1 MKVAIIGASGLL
13 GRAVFSEFKQQ
24 QFFELIGTGYHRA
37 DDQYQKLDLYDKNAI
52 HQFMVEQKP
61 DFIILTAAERRP
73 AICDQYPER
82 TKKINIDAPKIIAEA
97 AKKIGA
103 WVIYISTDYVFDGT
117 SPPYKPEDKPNPIND
132 YGKSKLEGEKAIHQI
147 MNDACI
153 LRLPILYGQTEYLNE
168 SAVTEIAD
176 NLLNS
181 EMTDIFLDDV
191 AIRYP
196 THTADVSKIC
206 FKLIEH
212 KIKYSD
218 FKGVFHYSSEEAY
231 TKYQMG
237 LIMAEILNISHKNI
251 FPEKKENL
259 CIKRPYNCQLDSS
272 ALKKIVLNK
281 KTSFREGMSA
291 LLLK

>member
-24 QFFELIGTGYHRA
+24 HFFELIGTGYSRA
-37 DDQYQKLDLYDKNAI
+37 GDLYQKLDLYDKNAI
-52 HQFMVEQKP
+52 YQFIDEQKP

-73 AICDQYPER
+73 VVCEQYPEK
-82 TKKINIDAPKIIAEA
+82 TKKTNIDAPKIIAEA

-181 EMTDIFLDDV
+181 EMTDIFLDNV

-206 FKLIEH
+206 LKLIEH
-212 KIKYSD
+212 KIKHSD

-272 ALKKIVLNK
+272 ELKKIVLNK
-281 KTSFREGMSA
+281 KTSFREGMST